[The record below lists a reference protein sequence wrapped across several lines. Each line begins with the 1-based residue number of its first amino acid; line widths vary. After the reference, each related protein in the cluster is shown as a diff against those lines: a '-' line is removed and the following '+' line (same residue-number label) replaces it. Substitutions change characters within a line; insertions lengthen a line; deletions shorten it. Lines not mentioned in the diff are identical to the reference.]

1 MRMWSIALVAA
12 SAQAQFFVV
21 PANDQLT
28 QAAPRVY
35 GLPSNNVMV
44 ALPEPQY
51 VVSTP
56 TPPVASAGLAIGV
69 GAVAGF
75 TMAVALGKRSRQI
88 NMALAESDTPVAGT
102 CKWFDPEKG
111 FGFISVEGEDQ
122 DVFVH
127 FSEIQAD
134 GFRTLDEGSAVE
146 FKIGRDLKNPDKFRA
161 KEVTAP
167 GGAKIE
173 ASNGRY
179 DDYGDDEDGDDGY

>member
-28 QAAPRVY
+28 QADPRVY

-51 VVSTP
+51 VVSTE

-167 GGAKIE
+167 GGGKIE
-173 ASNGRY
+173 ATNGRY